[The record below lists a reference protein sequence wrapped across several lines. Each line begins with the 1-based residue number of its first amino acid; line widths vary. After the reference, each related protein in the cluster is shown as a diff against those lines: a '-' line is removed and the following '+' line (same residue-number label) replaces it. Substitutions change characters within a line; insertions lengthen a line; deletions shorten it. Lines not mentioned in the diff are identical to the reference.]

1 MNMIYVNQ
9 AQKPKQS
16 IAKRSTSGTNRSP
29 FVKIQQEQ
37 HYQEPIPTRQEQ
49 IYKKTCEDLRQKI
62 KTFNQLQRCNV
73 ILFGPSGSGK
83 SSLIRTFNTSL
94 NQIQTLPEMLCIK
107 DLLHNEGTKHF
118 QSINLLQS
126 KENKIFSK
134 MNSYLI
140 QNCEI
145 NILDTR
151 GQIHLSSKENK
162 QVELMLEGKVKNMSL
177 VEQRTY
183 RYAYKL
189 WEFWKQDCELFPQEI
204 ISCGTYI
211 PHQVLIVFDGSLDKV
226 PNGKEET
233 EFYQQILGLVKQKG
247 YDNPFIILTQ
257 LDKLEYKF
265 RHHADYQLYV
275 DCRIESIVQ
284 SLKIPRES
292 VFFIEN
298 YHGQQQSSE
307 LDYQA
312 LRLLYECLQ
321 QASKYHIQSVECK
334 FF

>member
-16 IAKRSTSGTNRSP
+16 IAKRSSSGTNRSP
-29 FVKIQQEQ
+29 FIKTHEQQAQ
-37 HYQEPIPTRQEQ
+37 YEPIPTRQEQ

-62 KTFNQLQRCNV
+62 KTFNQLQRCN
-73 ILFGPSGSGK
+73 IIIFGPSGSGK

-94 NQIQTLPEMLCIK
+94 NQTQTLPEALCIK

-126 KENKIFSK
+126 TKNQIFSK
-134 MNSYLI
+134 MNSHLI
-140 QNCEI
+140 QNCQI

-151 GQIHLSSKENK
+151 GQINLSSKENK

-226 PNGKEET
+226 PNGKEEI
-233 EFYQQILGLVKQKG
+233 EFYQQILSLVKQKG

-265 RHHADYQLYV
+265 RHHDDYQLYI
-275 DCRIESIVQ
+275 DQRIESIVQ

-321 QASKYHIQSVECK
+321 QASKYQIQSVECK